1 MKEQPM
7 MAAAAAAKR
16 PRGRPGRP
24 PRELAGEVDERILD
38 AARDV
43 FLARG
48 FEGASIDEIAQVA
61 RAGKP
66 TIYARF
72 AGKEALYG
80 AVIARNVA
88 ANTRFEDFTLEGTTF
103 EQRLINL
110 STAMLERSV
119 NENTIGLMR
128 ISISEARRFPELARS
143 VTEMARSRGADAI
156 AKLLGEMAR
165 QERRGGKDALAPER
179 IPLLARLFLDLIF
192 FPILFRGLVGEGV
205 DELRNDIRAHVTER
219 VAFFIAASGMN
230 ERDGD

>member
-1 MKEQPM
+1 M
-7 MAAAAAAKR
+7 MAGAETAKR

-38 AARDV
+38 AARSV

-72 AGKEALYG
+72 AGKEALYA
-80 AVIARNVA
+80 AVIDRNVA
-88 ANTRFEDFTLEGTTF
+88 ANTRFENFPLEGVTF
-103 EQRLINL
+103 EERLVGV
-110 STAMLERSV
+110 SVAMLERAL

-143 VTEMARSRGADAI
+143 VAEMARARGAEA
-156 AKLLGEMAR
+156 AARVLGEMAQ
-165 QERRGGKDALAPER
+165 QEQRGSEGAFAPDR
-179 IPLLARLFLDLIF
+179 IPRAARIFLDLIF
-192 FPILFRGLVGEGV
+192 FPIMFRGLVGEDLGR
-205 DELRNDIRAHVTER
+205 LRAEIRAHVSER
-219 VAFFIAASGMN
+219 VAFFLAAVGSD
-230 ERDGD
+230 RAR

>member
-1 MKEQPM
+1 
-7 MAAAAAAKR
+7 
-16 PRGRPGRP
+16 
-24 PRELAGEVDERILD
+24 VDERILD

-48 FEGASIDEIAQVA
+48 FEGASIDEVAQVA

-88 ANTRFEDFTLEGTTF
+88 ANTRFEDFTLEGATF
-103 EQRLINL
+103 GERLVNL
-110 STAMLERSV
+110 SVAMLERAL

-143 VTEMARSRGADAI
+143 VTEMARARGTEAVAR
-156 AKLLGEMAR
+156 LLNEMHQREPSGGE
-165 QERRGGKDALAPER
+165 GPFAPDR
-179 IPLLARLFLDLIF
+179 IPLTARIFLDLVF
-192 FPILFRGLVGEGV
+192 FPIMFRGLVGE
-205 DELRNDIRAHVTER
+205 DLAALRAGIRAHVSAR
-219 VAFFIAASGMN
+219 VAFFLAAVRPEG
-230 ERDGD
+230 EREDQRG

>member
-1 MKEQPM
+1 

-24 PRELAGEVDERILD
+24 PRERAGEVDERILD

-72 AGKEALYG
+72 AGKEALYA

-88 ANTRFEDFTLEGTTF
+88 ANTRFEDFTLEGAVF
-103 EQRLINL
+103 EERLVNL
-110 STAMLERSV
+110 SVAMLERAL

-128 ISISEARRFPELARS
+128 TSISEARRFPELARS
-143 VTEMARSRGADAI
+143 VTEMARARGAEAI
-156 AKLLGEMAR
+156 ARLLGEMAH
-165 QERRGGKDALAPER
+165 QERRGEGVFAPDR
-179 IPLLARLFLDLIF
+179 IPLTARLYMDRSIM
-192 FPILFRGLVGEGV
+192 FRGLVGEDIGH
-205 DELRNDIRAHVTER
+205 LRREIRTHVIER
-219 VAFFIAASGMN
+219 VAFFLAASGVT
-230 ERDGD
+230 ERGGDDPRRAEGL